1 MTSDRKKRVQNASS
15 SEDPQS
21 TPSTRRSP
29 KGSDAHRHHTGD
41 GGDPVELSDLVKGG
55 IEDHIGAR
63 LVDRSRSE
71 RLDLLVPH
79 LAEPTDLRL
88 GDAVDPQRFDE
99 VVDLAGGNA
108 FDVGLDHD
116 RVQGPLGPATGLEQT
131 REVGAA
137 GDLGDLEFDGPDAGV
152 PGAGAIAV
160 SLRAALGA
168 ALVGQGAD
176 LGADLGLHNRLGE
189 DSYAFS

>member
-1 MTSDRKKRVQNASS
+1 
-15 SEDPQS
+15 
-21 TPSTRRSP
+21 
-29 KGSDAHRHHTGD
+29 
-41 GGDPVELSDLVKGG
+41 VKGG

-79 LAEPTDLRL
+79 LAEPADLRL
-88 GDAVDPQRFDE
+88 GDAVDPQRLDE

-152 PGAGAIAV
+152 PGAGCDSRFYTRCAR
-160 SLRAALGA
+160 SW
-168 ALVGQGAD
+168 LVGQGAD